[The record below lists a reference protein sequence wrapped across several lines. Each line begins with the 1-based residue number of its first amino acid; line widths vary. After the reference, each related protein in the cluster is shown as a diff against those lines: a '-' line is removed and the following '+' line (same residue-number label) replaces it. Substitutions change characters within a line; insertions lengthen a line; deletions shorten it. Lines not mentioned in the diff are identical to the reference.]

1 MINMDFEMWIL
12 TGASETVLVLL
23 GIFYFIKFLVDY
35 MKYKKKLT
43 PLLAFLA
50 LSLGSMHLGGAVA
63 FLFRIISGID
73 ISYITYGYLTYIPMP
88 VGFVLAIYIAYE
100 VFNPKLKWVM
110 VGIHAA
116 LGVTLIV
123 ALVVF
128 DRIPAITGSFLGT
141 QMQEIEATDETLVDA
156 GIQSVVGT
164 IFTIFV
170 ISAVLALG
178 FNFFQIRSKMNESE
192 SVMRKKSLLL
202 GLGWI
207 MWGLAEFFA
216 KGQFDFIPTNYTII
230 LNSIT
235 FAALVMIFLGFA
247 PMKEE

>member
-1 MINMDFEMWIL
+1 MALNIWAFLI
-12 TGASETVLVLL
+12 GISETVLVLL
-23 GIFYFIKFLVDY
+23 GIFYFFKFLVDY
-35 MKYKKKLT
+35 TKYKKKMT
-43 PLLAFLA
+43 PLLAVLA
-50 LSLGSMHLGGAVA
+50 LSLGSMHLGGSVA
-63 FLFRIISGID
+63 FFVKLLAGVD
-73 ISYITYGYLTYIPMP
+73 ISYVTYGYLTYIPMP

-110 VGIHAA
+110 VAVHAF
-116 LGVTLIV
+116 LGLTLIV

-128 DRIPAITGSFLGT
+128 DRIPAITSSFIGT
-141 QMQEIEATDETLVDA
+141 QMQEIAATSETLVDA

-170 ISAVLALG
+170 VSALLALG

-192 SVMRKKSLLL
+192 SLMRKKSLLL

-207 MWGLAEFFA
+207 LWGLAEFFA
-216 KGQFDFIPTNYTII
+216 KGQFDFIPVEYTII

-235 FAALVMIFLGFA
+235 FTALVMIFLGFA
-247 PMKEE
+247 PSRD